1 MKIDKKCPAIDF
13 FEIFL
18 SCFNFYNWETFSCL
32 NQKPVY
38 YFIVFGY
45 TAQRLNL
52 LLQLR
57 QWHVCQDDDTA
68 SQKTKIIIFL
78 FSFSF
83 FLHFS
88 RNFFLY
94 NIFQSDVGDRL

>member
-1 MKIDKKCPAIDF
+1 MKIDKNCPAIDF

-57 QWHVCQDDDTA
+57 QWHVCQDGGTA
-68 SQKTKIIIFL
+68 SQKTKKNYFIIFSL
-78 FSFSF
+78 FLTYLPRF
-83 FLHFS
+83 
-88 RNFFLY
+88 RY
-94 NIFQSDVGDRL
+94 V